1 MIPFQQLMAA
11 RPERPRWRRRRN
23 GVNDSASNSGASIG
37 TVPHPDVHPEILSLR
52 IPSQC
57 VQLRV
62 LQSHLGQSH
71 ENLSEQGAGSVYL
84 NAAFNLSLL
93 ALFISFKKRTYA
105 KAPIDSANKVK
116 AS

>member
-1 MIPFQQLMAA
+1 M
-11 RPERPRWRRRRN
+11 N
-23 GVNDSASNSGASIG
+23 
-37 TVPHPDVHPEILSLR
+37 
-52 IPSQC
+52 
-57 VQLRV
+57 
-62 LQSHLGQSH
+62 

-105 KAPIDSANKVK
+105 KAPMDSKSRLDSKLDSADSAKKVK

>member
-1 MIPFQQLMAA
+1 MYGKQPP
-11 RPERPRWRRRRN
+11 PEHN
-23 GVNDSASNSGASIG
+23 GDSIC
-37 TVPHPDVHPEILSLR
+37 DVHAQGVLCQAVKR
-52 IPSQC
+52 TNTC
-57 VQLRV
+57 VN
-62 LQSHLGQSH
+62 

>member
-1 MIPFQQLMAA
+1 MYGNQQP
-11 RPERPRWRRRRN
+11 PEHN
-23 GVNDSASNSGASIG
+23 GDSIC
-37 TVPHPDVHPEILSLR
+37 DVHA
-52 IPSQC
+52 QGVHCQAVKHTNTC
-57 VQLRV
+57 VN
-62 LQSHLGQSH
+62 

-93 ALFISFKKRTYA
+93 ALIISFKKRTYA